1 MLDRYAQTQRLPT
14 RAKGTDMMLRM
25 LFSTSSI
32 FLSLVL
38 GALALALV
46 GINYPEVLSMM
57 IGWARQLKGGLT
69 STGLAAKYNIWIEL
83 LLEERQL
90 LFMFFTIGARIVLG
104 IVGSLFSTLLGSGR
118 RAAA

>member
-1 MLDRYAQTQRLPT
+1 
-14 RAKGTDMMLRM
+14 MMHRII
-25 LFSTSSI
+25 FSTSSI

-46 GINYPEVLSMM
+46 GINYPEVLSYML
-57 IGWARQLKGGLT
+57 GWAKQLKSGIT

-90 LFMFFTIGARIVLG
+90 LFMFFTIGARIALAL
-104 IVGSLFSTLLGSGR
+104 VGSVFSSLFGGGR
-118 RAAA
+118 G

>member
-1 MLDRYAQTQRLPT
+1 
-14 RAKGTDMMLRM
+14 MMLRI

-57 IGWARQLKGGLT
+57 IGWARQLKGALT

-90 LFMFFTIGARIVLG
+90 LFMFFTIGARIALAV
-104 IVGSLFSTLLGSGR
+104 VGSLFSSVFTGSRGS
-118 RAAA
+118 AA